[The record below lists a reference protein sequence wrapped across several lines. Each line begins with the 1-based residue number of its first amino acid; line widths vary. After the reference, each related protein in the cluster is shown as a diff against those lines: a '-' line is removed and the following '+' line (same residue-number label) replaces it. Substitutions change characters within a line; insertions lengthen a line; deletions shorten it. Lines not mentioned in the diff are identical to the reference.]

1 MLHVITLMSVRGSDI
16 GCGVEKWN
24 ALYPYLQRLQI
35 DGDCFTLHKV
45 LPLHVSSFTS
55 TKVLVFVIYFNL
67 IVQVDSNGVFKS
79 VFVVHYAAVA
89 VVREHG
95 RPVCSTD
102 FGHFKH
108 DYFDGMNATGL
119 RIRLFMRLIYAR
131 VFCL

>member
-1 MLHVITLMSVRGSDI
+1 MLHVIPLLSVRGFEK
-16 GCGVEKWN
+16 GCWAEIWR
-24 ALYPYLQRLQI
+24 ALYPYLQRLLI

-55 TKVLVFVIYFNL
+55 TEVLVFEIYFNF
-67 IVQVDSNGVFKS
+67 IVQVDNNGVFKS

-102 FGHFKH
+102 FGQP
-108 DYFDGMNATGL
+108 L
-119 RIRLFMRLIYAR
+119 
-131 VFCL
+131 